1 MPNTL
6 DAKATRRSLILRT
19 IYALCL
25 MGATYN
31 HWYAIYHHGLNWDYG
46 GFPKGS
52 STFWTTLAF
61 FDPAAVIL
69 LFLRPNVGVGLT
81 VGIIV
86 TDVIHNVWIQAHY
99 FPPLLQSL
107 ADSPMVIEQIAFMVL
122 CWSAA
127 PSHGQCSDRQ
137 RRKRLSQLGTA
148 NETAGAFP
156 LGSNI
161 GNYLSA

>member
-1 MPNTL
+1 MGMALLDRVGSVDDCNPTNQGRAMPNTL
-6 DAKATRRSLILRT
+6 DAKASRRSLILRT

-52 STFWTTLAF
+52 STFWTALAF

-86 TDVIHNVWIQAHY
+86 TDVIHNVWIQARY

-107 ADSPMVIEQIAFMVL
+107 ADSPMVIEQIAFMVFVL
-122 CWSAA
+122 VSSPFAWTMERKTAA
-127 PSHGQCSDRQ
+127 
-137 RRKRLSQLGTA
+137 
-148 NETAGAFP
+148 
-156 LGSNI
+156 
-161 GNYLSA
+161 